1 MGDEETYEHD
11 NKLKC
16 FVVVLVLFYIEL
28 EVWEMDMIAVLYDY
42 LGYILGGLVSVLCV
56 IALVRIL
63 KKTKKGEAVYIEPVG
78 VFKDLPDTVTGLQ
91 NREVTRDE

>member
-1 MGDEETYEHD
+1 MYEHD

-28 EVWEMDMIAVLYDY
+28 EVREMDMIAGLYEY
-42 LGYILGGLVSVLCV
+42 LGYILGGLVAVLCV
-56 IALVRIL
+56 VALVRIL
-63 KKTKKGEAVYIEPVG
+63 KKTKKGESVHIEPVG

-91 NREVTRDE
+91 KREETNYE

>member
-1 MGDEETYEHD
+1 MYEHD

-28 EVWEMDMIAVLYDY
+28 EVREMDMIAGLYEY
-42 LGYILGGLVSVLCV
+42 LGYILGGLVAVLCV
-56 IALVRIL
+56 VALVRIL
-63 KKTKKGEAVYIEPVG
+63 KKTKKGESVHIEPVG

-91 NREVTRDE
+91 KREEFRDE